1 MGDVSP
7 SEIVATGRTD
17 HDADISVKGGG
28 NMKAWFLIIAGMTFF
43 AGGCTSTFM
52 MVKNGTGY
60 MLGSES
66 NEVYRILCESGDL
79 QKILLEA
86 QLRQEAKDELYKYNC
101 SPERSRDKVKQV
113 YTAMVP
119 AERKALRI
127 AFKSNGYEINAMH
140 C

>member
-1 MGDVSP
+1 MRRGF
-7 SEIVATGRTD
+7 
-17 HDADISVKGGG
+17 
-28 NMKAWFLIIAGMTFF
+28 FLAIAIASFI
-43 AGGCTSTFM
+43 AAGCTSTFM

-66 NEVYRILCESGDL
+66 DEVYHILCESGDL

-86 QLRQEAKDELYKYNC
+86 QLRQEAKNNLYKYNC
-101 SPERSRDKVKQV
+101 SPDRSREKVKQT
-113 YTAMVP
+113 YAAMVP
-119 AERKALRI
+119 AERKSLRL

>member
-1 MGDVSP
+1 
-7 SEIVATGRTD
+7 
-17 HDADISVKGGG
+17 
-28 NMKAWFLIIAGMTFF
+28 MKAWFLIIAGMTFF

-66 NEVYRILCESGDL
+66 KEVYRILCESGDL
-79 QKILLEA
+79 KKILSDA
-86 QLRQEAKDELYKYNC
+86 QLRQEAKDDLFKYNC

-113 YTAMVP
+113 YAAMVP
-119 AERKALRI
+119 EERKSLRI